1 MGEDSRSIIR
11 KLFDA
16 FNEKDYDV
24 IEGLAADNFEL
35 IDVASGEKY
44 RGREGARKN
53 AEGWLT
59 AFPDVKIELLNVVAS
74 GDWAVAEAVGRGTHS
89 GPLKTPGGDV
99 PPTGRQM
106 ELSLLQPD
114 QGAERQDRR
123 RPRLLRR
130 DDGRNPARHDA
141 GDGWDH
147 RLKLIVGRAR

>member
-1 MGEDSRSIIR
+1 MGEDSSSIIR

-106 ELSLLQPD
+106 ELHFCSLIKVQN
-114 QGAERQDRR
+114 GKIVEG
-123 RPRLLRR
+123 R
-130 DDGRNPARHDA
+130 DYYDGMTVATQLGMMPEMA
-141 GDGWDH
+141 GTT
-147 RLKLIVGRAR
+147 A

>member
-1 MGEDSRSIIR
+1 MGEDSSSIIR

-16 FNEKDYDV
+16 FNEKDYHA

-59 AFPDVKIELLNVVAS
+59 AFPDVKIELLNVVSS

-106 ELSLLQPD
+106 ELHFCSLIKVQN
-114 QGAERQDRR
+114 GKIVEG
-123 RPRLLRR
+123 R
-130 DDGRNPARHDA
+130 DYYDGMTVATQLGMMPEMA
-141 GDGWDH
+141 GTT
-147 RLKLIVGRAR
+147 A